1 MNKTTW
7 ILALITL
14 CVCTSCSDKADE
26 PEPLILKTTTVRFG
40 RAAASGAI
48 SNESKIGD
56 VHVVNYFN
64 GVRVKS
70 VHQTDYYLNSNPIS
84 IESVVGQ
91 SSVLYV
97 VTNINS
103 YAGKSLTGGDFPMRE
118 TDMEAWTFALN
129 RSQIEVHKS
138 NTTDALFV
146 MSGRSAQGEITD
158 SEQTIEI
165 TIPLK
170 RQFAKVDVQIWYDPS
185 AMTKLD
191 MTDAK
196 VYFKQFVRGVAPL
209 STSNGMGYTA
219 DGDPSGEPIYT
230 GAFTSIEGVAT
241 ADKSQMYRYP
251 RNYMPSNDTSKK
263 LMSTYLV
270 VEAKWDGVTKYW
282 MTPVSNNLST
292 APFRLVGNTH
302 LSLTGKLVSEG
313 EDRPEII
320 EKMMIE
326 LQLKVVDWHPYS
338 LDDNEIG
345 N

>member
-1 MNKTTW
+1 MNKITW

-14 CVCTSCSDKADE
+14 CVCASCSDKGYE
-26 PEPLILKTTTVRFG
+26 PDSLITKNTVVDFG
-40 RAAASGAI
+40 RAAASGAVN
-48 SNESKIGD
+48 NESKIGD
-56 VHVVNYFN
+56 IHVVNYFN
-64 GVRVKS
+64 GVRIKS
-70 VHQTDYYLNSNPIS
+70 VHLNDYYLNNKPIN
-84 IESVVGQ
+84 IESAVGQ

-97 VTNINS
+97 VANINP
-103 YAGKSLTGGDFPMRE
+103 YAGKLLTNGDFPMRE
-118 TDMEAWTFALN
+118 ADLEAWTFALN
-129 RSQIEVHKS
+129 SSQIETHKS
-138 NTTDALFV
+138 NITDALFV

-165 TIPLK
+165 TIPLE
-170 RQFAKVDVQIWYDPS
+170 RQFAKVDIKIWYDPS

-196 VYFKQFVRGVAPL
+196 VYFKQFVHGVAPL
-209 STSNGMGYTA
+209 AAGNGMSYTA

-241 ADKSQMYRYP
+241 ADKSQIYCYP
-251 RNYMPSNDTSKK
+251 RNYMPSNDASKK
-263 LMSTYLV
+263 LMSTHLV
-270 VEAKWDGVTKYW
+270 VEAKWDGTTKYW
-282 MTPVSNNLST
+282 IAPVSNNLPT

-313 EDRPEII
+313 EERPEIT

-326 LQLKVVDWHPYS
+326 LQLTVVDWHPYS